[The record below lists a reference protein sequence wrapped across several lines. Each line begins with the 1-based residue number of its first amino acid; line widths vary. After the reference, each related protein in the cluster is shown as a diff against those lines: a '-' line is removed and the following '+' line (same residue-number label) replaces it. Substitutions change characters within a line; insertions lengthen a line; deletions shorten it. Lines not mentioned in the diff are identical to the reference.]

1 MNRLLFASALA
12 LSLSGVQAAFLFPS
26 QPEMAA
32 SSATDPAMKSYV
44 EGVDALSK
52 NHLLTAEDAFKA
64 ALKVNPRMV
73 RALIGLADVALRR
86 GEREHAKAS
95 LDKAIK
101 IAPNDDTVQHAL
113 GLFAASGKD
122 YAAAEAALKKAIEIN
137 PNNLAARNALGGLYA
152 GAMQRAA
159 DAVSV
164 YRAAIE
170 VDPKQLEARLG
181 LAQALAATGQF
192 SAAEQELT
200 AAAKAQPDSPFPPH
214 LLGRMQLAR
223 GNTEAAAA
231 ATDAALKIAPDF
243 APALLDKG
251 DVLLGAGEI
260 EEALALY
267 DRAVATDNRNA
278 TAHFK
283 RGVLLQQQRR
293 DAQARQAYLDVINI
307 DPDFAP
313 AYNNLAWMQ
322 AEAGQQLDQASQWA
336 TKAVKLEPNNPAFR
350 DTQGWVY
357 RAQRRFEEAET
368 VLEKAATMAPP
379 IADVHYH
386 LGLVYLDQKKTDPA
400 RRALKDALAIDPKHT
415 GAAASLEKL
424 AGLAGP

>member
-1 MNRLLFASALA
+1 MNRLLFASLV
-12 LSLSGVQAAFLFPS
+12 LCLSGAQAAFLFPS
-26 QPEMAA
+26 QPEPAA
-32 SSATDPAMKSYV
+32 TSAADPGMQSYA
-44 EGVDALSK
+44 EGVQALGN

-86 GEREHAKAS
+86 DDREQAKAS
-95 LDKAIK
+95 LDKAVE

-113 GLFAASGKD
+113 GLFAASGRD
-122 YAAAEAALKKAIEIN
+122 YPAAEAALRKAIEVN
-137 PNNLAARNALGGLYA
+137 PANLAARNALGGLYA
-152 GAMQRAA
+152 GAMQRPA
-159 DAVSV
+159 DAVGV

-170 VDPKQLEARLG
+170 VDSKQLEARLG

-192 SAAEQELT
+192 GAAETELT
-200 AAAKAQPDSPFPPH
+200 AATKAHPDSPFPPH

-223 GNTEAAAA
+223 GNTAAAAA

-243 APALLDKG
+243 VPALLDKG
-251 DVLLGAGEI
+251 DVLLGAGKV

-267 DRAVATDNRNA
+267 DRAIATDNRNA
-278 TAHFK
+278 TAQFK

-293 DAQARQAYLDVINI
+293 DAQARQAYLNVINI
-307 DPDFAP
+307 APDFAP

-322 AEAGQQLDQASQWA
+322 AESGQQLDQAGQWA
-336 TKAVKLEPNNPAFR
+336 ATAVKLEPNNPAFR

-357 RAQRRFEEAET
+357 RAQRQFAEAET
-368 VLEKAATMAPP
+368 VLEKAATMPPP

-386 LGLVYLDQKKTDPA
+386 LGVVYVDQKKTDPA
-400 RRALKDALAIDPKHT
+400 RRAFKDALAIDPKHAA
-415 GAAASLEKL
+415 AAASLEKL
-424 AGLAGP
+424 GSQ

>member
-1 MNRLLFASALA
+1 MLRVLCVLVATLA
-12 LSLSGVQAAFLFPS
+12 WNSTYAEFLFPT
-26 QPEMAA
+26 QPPLA
-32 SSATDPAMKSYV
+32 SSPVADPATESYATGL
-44 EGVDALSK
+44 EALRG
-52 NHLLTAEDAFKA
+52 NHLLTAEDAFKQ
-64 ALKVNPRMV
+64 ALKANPRLVQAMV
-73 RALIGLADVALRR
+73 GLADVALRR
-86 GEREHAKAS
+86 EARESAKS
-95 LDKAIK
+95 WLEKALAT
-101 IAPNDDTVQHAL
+101 APNDDTVQHAL
-113 GLFAASGKD
+113 GLYAASGKD
-122 YAAAEAALKKAIEIN
+122 YPAAEAALRKAIEIN

-152 GAMQRAA
+152 GAMQRPA
-159 DAVSV
+159 DAVGV

-170 VDPKQLEARLG
+170 ADPKQLEARLG

-192 SAAEQELT
+192 SGAEAELT
-200 AAAKAQPDSPFPPH
+200 AATKAHPDSPMPPH

-223 GNTEAAAA
+223 GNTAAAAA

-243 APALLDKG
+243 VPALLDKG
-251 DVLLGAGEI
+251 DVLLGAGKV

-322 AEAGQQLDQASQWA
+322 AESGQQLDQASQWA
-336 TKAVKLEPNNPAFR
+336 ATAVKLQPNNPAFR

-357 RAQRRFEEAET
+357 RTQRRFAEAET
-368 VLEKAATMAPP
+368 VLEKAVTMAPP

-400 RRALKDALAIDPKHT
+400 RRAFRDALAIDPKH
-415 GAAASLEKL
+415 AAAAAALEKL
-424 AGLAGP
+424 GSE

>member
-1 MNRLLFASALA
+1 MNRCLFFIALTLA
-12 LSLSGVQAAFLFPS
+12 LPSAHSAYLFPS
-26 QPEMAA
+26 LPPLATPGA
-32 SSATDPAMKSYV
+32 SDPAM
-44 EGVDALSK
+44 ERHLTGIEALRA
-52 NHLLTAEDAFKA
+52 NRLLTAEDAFKEA
-64 ALKVNPRMV
+64 IKLDPRMV
-73 RALIGLADVALRR
+73 QPLIGLADVELRR
-86 GEREHAKAS
+86 GAGEQAKAW
-95 LDKAIK
+95 LDKAVA

-113 GLFAASGKD
+113 GLFAAYGKD
-122 YAAAEAALKKAIEIN
+122 YPAAETSLKKAIEIN
-137 PNNLAARNALGGLYA
+137 ANNLAARNALGGLYA
-152 GAMQRAA
+152 GAMQRPV
-159 DAVSV
+159 DAVNV

-200 AAAKAQPDSPFPPH
+200 AAAKAHPDSPFPPH

-223 GNTEAAAA
+223 GNTAAAAA

-243 APALLDKG
+243 VPALLDKG
-251 DVLLGAGEI
+251 DVLLGAGKV

-267 DRAVATDNRNA
+267 DRAIATDNRNA

-283 RGVLLQQQRR
+283 RGVLLQGQRR
-293 DAQARQAYLDVINI
+293 DAQALQAYLNVINI
-307 DPDFAP
+307 APDFAP

-322 AEAGQQLDQASQWA
+322 AESGQKLDQASQWA
-336 TKAVKLEPNNPAFR
+336 ATAVKLEPNNPALR

-357 RAQRRFEEAET
+357 RAQRQFAEAET
-368 VLEKAATMAPP
+368 VLEKAATMSPP

-400 RRALKDALAIDPKHT
+400 RRAFKDALAIDPTHAA
-415 GAAASLEKL
+415 AAASLEKL
-424 AGLAGP
+424 GSP